1 MSEFIEWSALGN
13 VVVVGILVGAGV
25 PFMFALGVW
34 AIAGENARGDN
45 GRLPFGRRVLSIIAF
60 GVAVA
65 ASLAGIAML
74 VMGGHA

>member
-1 MSEFIEWSALGN
+1 MSEFIEWSSLAN
-13 VVVVGILVGAGV
+13 VVVVGVLVGAGV

-34 AIAGENARGDN
+34 AISGENARGES
-45 GRLPFGRRVLSIIAF
+45 GRLPIGRRLLSFVAF

-74 VMGGHA
+74 VQGGHA